1 MSENIKISNGKLDAT
16 ICTRGAELIS
26 LISNGREVIWQ
37 ADPAVWAKHCP
48 NLFPICGGLRD
59 DKFIFEGKEYTLPKH
74 GYAATTEFSVEKKTD
89 NSVTFLHTS
98 NEETLKIFP
107 FTYELR
113 IIYTLNGADLK
124 VDYNVK
130 NIGNGDMYFSIGA
143 HEGYSCPGGLKNY
156 TICFEK
162 DEDFMATPVCGP
174 LLMHE
179 EHQASPA
186 GRELPLKDELFVI
199 DALVFCN
206 ANSKSAYIKENATG
220 KVMAAVDFHG
230 FNQLLIWTKPGAEYV
245 CIEPW
250 CGIPD
255 YTDSDYDITKKP
267 GILKLAA
274 GEIAEKTHIV
284 TVEE

>member
-1 MSENIKISNGKLDAT
+1 MSENIKISNGKSDAV
-16 ICTRGAELIS
+16 ISIRGAELTS

-37 ADPAVWAKHCP
+37 ADPAVWPKHCP

-59 DKFIFEGKEYTLPKH
+59 DKFIFEGKEYTLLKH
-74 GYAATTEFSVEKKTD
+74 GYAAATEFDVESKTET
-89 NSVTFLHTS
+89 SVTFLHTS
-98 NEETLKIFP
+98 NEETLKSFP

-113 IIYTLNGADLK
+113 IVYTLNGSDLK

-130 NIGNGDMYFSIGA
+130 NTGNGDMYFSIGA
-143 HEGYSCPGGLKNY
+143 HEGYNCKGGLKNY

-162 DEDFMATPVCGP
+162 DEDFMATPVSGP

-179 EHQASPA
+179 EHQVSPS
-186 GRELPLKDELFVI
+186 GRELPLKDELFAV
-199 DALVFCN
+199 DALVFRN
-206 ANSKSAYIKENATG
+206 ANSKSAHIRENATG
-220 KVMAAVDFHG
+220 KIMASVEFKDF
-230 FNQLLIWTKPGAEYV
+230 NELLIWTKPGSEYI

-267 GILKLAA
+267 GILKLAL
-274 GEIAEKTHIV
+274 GDVTVKTHTI
-284 TVEE
+284 TIGE